1 MTDGGRRAMP
11 AGDMRYRSM
20 NMGRRPPDMGNRM
33 YGGNDRRMQ
42 DNSRSAPERNYLYER
57 SDRGMNSRES
67 PREQQPREQ
76 NIQRPAGNNGF
87 DLGRMLG
94 GIKLDEEKIIIILLI
109 VILARNG
116 ADLPLLA
123 ALGYLLL

>member
-20 NMGRRPPDMGNRM
+20 NMGRRPSDMGNRM

-42 DNSRSAPERNYLYER
+42 DNSRSAPERNNLYER
-57 SDRGMNSRES
+57 SDRGMNARES
-67 PREQQPREQ
+67 PREQ

>member
-1 MTDGGRRAMP
+1 MP

-20 NMGRRPPDMGNRM
+20 NMGRHPPDMGNRM

-42 DNSRSAPERNYLYER
+42 DNFRSAPERNNLYER
-57 SDRGMNSRES
+57 SDRGMNARES
-67 PREQQPREQ
+67 PREQ

>member
-1 MTDGGRRAMP
+1 MTGVCRIIP
-11 AGDMRYRSM
+11 AALPSGITFM
-20 NMGRRPPDMGNRM
+20 N
-33 YGGNDRRMQ
+33 
-42 DNSRSAPERNYLYER
+42 A
-57 SDRGMNSRES
+57 RES

>member
-42 DNSRSAPERNYLYER
+42 DNSRSAPERNNLYER
-57 SDRGMNSRES
+57 SDRGMNAGES
-67 PREQQPREQ
+67 PREQ

>member
-42 DNSRSAPERNYLYER
+42 DNSRSAPERNNLYER
-57 SDRGMNSRES
+57 SDRGMNTRENT
-67 PREQQPREQ
+67 REQ
-76 NIQRPAGNNGF
+76 NIQRPAGNAGF

>member
-42 DNSRSAPERNYLYER
+42 DNSRSAPERNNLYER
-57 SDRGMNSRES
+57 SDRGMNARES
-67 PREQQPREQ
+67 PREQ
-76 NIQRPAGNNGF
+76 NIQRSAGNNGF

>member
-1 MTDGGRRAMP
+1 MP

-33 YGGNDRRMQ
+33 YGGNDT
-42 DNSRSAPERNYLYER
+42 RSAPERNNIYER
-57 SDRGMNSRES
+57 SDRGMSARENT
-67 PREQQPREQ
+67 REQQPREQ
-76 NIQRPAGNNGF
+76 NIQRSAGNNSF

-109 VILARNG
+109 VILAGNG

>member
-20 NMGRRPPDMGNRM
+20 NMGRRPPNMGNRM

-42 DNSRSAPERNYLYER
+42 DNSRSAPERNNLYER
-57 SDRGMNSRES
+57 SDRGMNARES
-67 PREQQPREQ
+67 PREQ
-76 NIQRPAGNNGF
+76 NIQRSAGNNGF

>member
-20 NMGRRPPDMGNRM
+20 NMGSRPPDMGNRM

-42 DNSRSAPERNYLYER
+42 DNSRSAPERNNLYER
-57 SDRGMNSRES
+57 SDRGMNARES
-67 PREQQPREQ
+67 PREQ

>member
-1 MTDGGRRAMP
+1 MTDAGRRAMP

-42 DNSRSAPERNYLYER
+42 DNSRSAPERNNLYER
-57 SDRGMNSRES
+57 SDRGMNARES
-67 PREQQPREQ
+67 PREQ

>member
-42 DNSRSAPERNYLYER
+42 DNSRSTPERNNLYER
-57 SDRGMNSRES
+57 SDRGMNARENT
-67 PREQQPREQ
+67 REQ
-76 NIQRPAGNNGF
+76 NLQRPAGNTGF

-109 VILARNG
+109 VILAGNG

>member
-1 MTDGGRRAMP
+1 MP

-20 NMGRRPPDMGNRM
+20 NMGRRPTDMGNRM

-42 DNSRSAPERNYLYER
+42 DNSRSTPERNNLYER
-57 SDRGMNSRES
+57 SDRGMSTRENTH
-67 PREQQPREQ
+67 EQQPREQ
-76 NIQRPAGNNGF
+76 NLQRPAGNMGF

-109 VILARNG
+109 VILAGNG

>member
-1 MTDGGRRAMP
+1 MP

-20 NMGRRPPDMGNRM
+20 NMGSRPPDMGNRM

-42 DNSRSAPERNYLYER
+42 DNSRSAPERNNLYER
-57 SDRGMNSRES
+57 SDRGMNARES
-67 PREQQPREQ
+67 PSEQ

>member
-1 MTDGGRRAMP
+1 MP

-20 NMGRRPPDMGNRM
+20 NMGRRPPDMGKRM

-42 DNSRSAPERNYLYER
+42 DNSRSAPERNNLYER
-57 SDRGMNSRES
+57 SDRGMNARDS
-67 PREQQPREQ
+67 PREQ

>member
-42 DNSRSAPERNYLYER
+42 DNSRSAPERNNLYER
-57 SDRGMNSRES
+57 SDREMNARES
-67 PREQQPREQ
+67 PREQ

>member
-1 MTDGGRRAMP
+1 MP

-42 DNSRSAPERNYLYER
+42 DNSHSTPERNNLYER
-57 SDRGMNSRES
+57 SDRGMNARENT
-67 PREQQPREQ
+67 REQQPREQ
-76 NIQRPAGNNGF
+76 NLQRPAGNTGF
-87 DLGRMLG
+87 EIGRMLG

-109 VILARNG
+109 VILAGKG

>member
-42 DNSRSAPERNYLYER
+42 DNSRSALERNNLYER

>member
-1 MTDGGRRAMP
+1 MTDGGRGAMP

-20 NMGRRPPDMGNRM
+20 NMGRRAPDMGNRM

-42 DNSRSAPERNYLYER
+42 DNSRSAPERNNLYER
-57 SDRGMNSRES
+57 SDREMNARES
-67 PREQQPREQ
+67 PREQ

>member
-42 DNSRSAPERNYLYER
+42 DNSRSTPERNNLYER
-57 SDRGMNSRES
+57 SDRGMNARENTH
-67 PREQQPREQ
+67 EQQPREQ
-76 NIQRPAGNNGF
+76 NIQRSAGNNSF

>member
-1 MTDGGRRAMP
+1 MP

-42 DNSRSAPERNYLYER
+42 DNSR
-57 SDRGMNSRES
+57 GMNARES

>member
-42 DNSRSAPERNYLYER
+42 DNSRSAPERNNLYER
-57 SDRGMNSRES
+57 SDRGMQGKVPVSSSPVSRTFRGL
-67 PREQQPREQ
+67 REIMALTLEEC
-76 NIQRPAGNNGF
+76 
-87 DLGRMLG
+87 LG
-94 GIKLDEEKIIIILLI
+94 
-109 VILARNG
+109 A
-116 ADLPLLA
+116 
-123 ALGYLLL
+123 

>member
-42 DNSRSAPERNYLYER
+42 DNSRSAPERNNLYER
-57 SDRGMNSRES
+57 SDRGMNARES
-67 PREQQPREQ
+67 PREQ

-87 DLGRMLG
+87 DLVRMLG

>member
-42 DNSRSAPERNYLYER
+42 DISRSAPVRNILYDR
-57 SDRGMNSRES
+57 SDSGKNSRES

>member
-20 NMGRRPPDMGNRM
+20 NMGRRPTDMGNRM

-42 DNSRSAPERNYLYER
+42 DNSRSAPERNNLYER
-57 SDRGMNSRES
+57 SDREMNARES
-67 PREQQPREQ
+67 PREQ